1 MFLSKSE
8 GNDNLFLERRKAGTG
23 EPRIQKDRTTPEGPP
38 QRFCRFPPNPG
49 GTMGRDTLFLLSE
62 SQTPDSARRTRKRFG
77 PARPLRS
84 ATRSRRDS
92 SVPFCSNALEDI
104 GGCAGRK
111 RVMGPRNHR

>member
-62 SQTPDSARRTRKRFG
+62 SQLFQYKIVSVQGWRAGDRVIITATTQNRQRK
-77 PARPLRS
+77 PLGMS
-84 ATRSRRDS
+84 GGLLQ
-92 SVPFCSNALEDI
+92 PFVQVFLHEI
-104 GGCAGRK
+104 VVRQ
-111 RVMGPRNHR
+111 VV